1 MAGSTTRTSP
11 TTECRRH
18 DAGNTTGGSERPW
31 RAPTHGST
39 HVSTGHVAEGG
50 TSIACTMTRGSW
62 RWERHIVP
70 KTHRLMRALQQ
81 RQGEA
86 APTEGAAAE
95 QQEERAAE
103 QTVTAGTGAGMG
115 PHTVGNGATAGVG
128 QPSVEG
134 QGRKRKATTGLRT
147 TSDEEQMANAAAAP
161 SEEWSAEMEQQEL
174 ETQAKKKKKRL
185 KQTGKRSFRPTQ
197 HRRQQATAAAAAA
210 AAEPSEE
217 RDGGTR

>member
-1 MAGSTTRTSP
+1 MGEA
-11 TTECRRH
+11 H
-18 DAGNTTGGSERPW
+18 RP
-31 RAPTHGST
+31 A
-39 HVSTGHVAEGG
+39 
-50 TSIACTMTRGSW
+50 
-62 RWERHIVP
+62 

-115 PHTVGNGATAGVG
+115 PHTVGNGATPGVG

-210 AAEPSEE
+210 AAEPGEE
-217 RDGGTR
+217 RDGGTKVTALKPLSWGHSRGEMEPPARAAARPIDSQPSPPQPTQLFQRGHGN

>member
-11 TTECRRH
+11 TTDCRRH
-18 DAGNTTGGSERPW
+18 DAGNTTGGAERPW

-39 HVSTGHVAEGG
+39 HVSTGHVAEGE

-95 QQEERAAE
+95 QHEERAAE

-161 SEEWSAEMEQQEL
+161 SEEWSAEMNGAAGTGDAGEKEEEAPQADRQ
-174 ETQAKKKKKRL
+174 TQL
-185 KQTGKRSFRPTQ
+185 PTHPTQ
-197 HRRQQATAAAAAA
+197 TTA
-210 AAEPSEE
+210 SYGSGSSSS
-217 RDGGTR
+217 RTQRGT

>member
-11 TTECRRH
+11 TTDCRRH
-18 DAGNTTGGSERPW
+18 DAGNTTGGAALASAHPRLHPRLDRARRGGWDEHCVHDDSRKLAMGEAHRP
-31 RAPTHGST
+31 A
-39 HVSTGHVAEGG
+39 
-50 TSIACTMTRGSW
+50 
-62 RWERHIVP
+62 

-210 AAEPSEE
+210 AAEPGEE
-217 RDGGTR
+217 RDDGGTR